1 MGSITS
7 TLLKSAGQY
16 LIEEAR
22 EAITELQTCVVP
34 LFNADEDGKA
44 QLLGSAILVDVEG
57 EIFLCTAKHVL
68 DECKKDRSYLYIAGP
83 TELEPLSG
91 SFRVSNDG
99 LDSAVLKLTATQAKR
114 FRDAQPLKADS
125 IGNQVQA
132 ERCKYVE
139 FMGFP
144 ATKNKR
150 SVKRFV
156 LKRRIQANG
165 CTVKAIT
172 PQEVRVKFTK
182 KRNIDATSRK
192 RVTAPDPH
200 GMSGG
205 GMFGIMMTDA
215 TVKGK
220 PKPLLIGISTTV
232 PNATEVY
239 GTNIRIA
246 MAIIRDDYGVHL
258 SQRLDPKGL
267 KVPTTAMSFG
277 APEGACS

>member
-1 MGSITS
+1 MNSSTS
-7 TLLKSAGQY
+7 SSLKSAGHH
-16 LIEEAR
+16 LVNEAR
-22 EAITELQTCVVP
+22 KAITELQSCVVP

-44 QLLGSAILVDVEG
+44 QLLGSAIVIEVEG
-57 EIFLCTAKHVL
+57 HIFLITAKHVL
-68 DECKKDRSYLYIAGP
+68 DECKNDRSFLYICGP
-83 TELEPLSG
+83 AKLEPLSG
-91 SFRVSNDG
+91 VFRVSGDD
-99 LDSAVLKLTATQAKR
+99 LDTAVLKLTVSQAHR

-139 FMGFP
+139 FIGFP

-156 LKRRIQANG
+156 LKRRIQSNG

-172 PQEVRVKFTK
+172 PLELCVKFNK

-205 GMFGIMMTDA
+205 GMFGIMMSDA
-215 TVKGK
+215 TIEGK
-220 PKPLLIGISTTV
+220 PKPLLIGLSTTV
-232 PNATEVY
+232 PNPTEVY
-239 GTNIRIA
+239 GTNIRAA
-246 MAIIRDDYGVHL
+246 MAIVRDDFGVPL
-258 SQRLDPKGL
+258 SLRLDPKDF
-267 KVPTTAMSFG
+267 KVRTTGMSFG
-277 APEGACS
+277 APRRV